1 MAYIQR
7 WERDLSGKG
16 GQYVYDY
23 WPSTEDN
30 DCFFLLAPIVR
41 IVKHVFRLSI
51 LKRFIVI
58 LWHVIKMIYR
68 VIAFIFIRLLLPVL
82 EYGRRIVG
90 RLLED
95 MRLKYKRLH
104 YNAFGDTG
112 NDPDTL
118 IR

>member
-51 LKRFIVI
+51 MKRFIVI

-104 YNAFGDTG
+104 YKAFGDT
-112 NDPDTL
+112 
-118 IR
+118 

>member
-30 DCFFLLAPIVR
+30 DSFFLLAPIVR
-41 IVKHVFRLSI
+41 IVKRVFRLSFM
-51 LKRFIVI
+51 KRIIAI
-58 LWHVIKMIYR
+58 LWHVLKMIYR
-68 VIAFIFIRLLLPVL
+68 VIAFIFILLLHPVL
-82 EYGRRIVG
+82 GHGRRIVG

-104 YNAFGDTG
+104 YKAFGDT
-112 NDPDTL
+112 
-118 IR
+118 